1 MGGTD
6 PFAPKVVNAS
16 VGAMAALRLW
26 RCPADLAPIPAAKSA
41 LHALVARDGVHPRAL
56 RIGAAPFV
64 VVGNE
69 AHGLPEHWIRAARHR
84 VTLPMA
90 EGVEASTPPWPEPWP
105 VGPCRRWLDFLAITS
120 RWGSPDAPGAVGGAA
135 LVPAPGSYQGWPESS
150 ARASIDQ
157 RYQFLVAEL
166 TLKSRHNRRVLASGF
181 IAIAQHQQAVFIGC
195 QNCAVDQ
202 RRSHAR
208 DTLAHRPVAGLTT
221 DGGELLSATLG

>member
-1 MGGTD
+1 LADEQAAPEHWPEALIYRLSKPAWSKVATTVNPSGIAAVFALPAIQENCADLAELPTLVLVGMSDPGNVGTLLRSAAAFAWKQVVVVGGAD

-26 RCPADLAPIPAAKSA
+26 RCPADLAPESLAAKGA

-90 EGVEASTPPWPEPWP
+90 EGVESLNAAMAGTVACWALSS
-105 VGPCRRWLDFLAITS
+105 LA
-120 RWGSPDAPGAVGGAA
+120 
-135 LVPAPGSYQGWPESS
+135 
-150 ARASIDQ
+150 
-157 RYQFLVAEL
+157 
-166 TLKSRHNRRVLASGF
+166 
-181 IAIAQHQQAVFIGC
+181 
-195 QNCAVDQ
+195 
-202 RRSHAR
+202 
-208 DTLAHRPVAGLTT
+208 
-221 DGGELLSATLG
+221 